1 MVKSG
6 LKEETMSMSTQ
17 AQPHV
22 SQYRLAAHLGMAFTL
37 YSLMFWQGLSHVL
50 KPENVSVNSTLNIF
64 SSVCFFIIS
73 LQAFCVQQNATNVIS
88 FLESIQVFKQP
99 FILTFCTPN

>member
-37 YSLMFWQGLSHVL
+37 YSLMFYQGLAHIL
-50 KPENVSVNSTLNIF
+50 KPEKVRCHLMHKFYI
-64 SSVCFFIIS
+64 
-73 LQAFCVQQNATNVIS
+73 
-88 FLESIQVFKQP
+88 
-99 FILTFCTPN
+99 